1 MIEVR
6 GIGAAYGRH
15 NVLHGLSARFAKG
28 KVTALVGP
36 NGCGK
41 STLLK
46 AIMGLVPLSGGEILL
61 QGEPMTGMGRRALAR
76 RVAYLPQENLCPDY
90 MTLGE
95 LVELAGSARAPLLG
109 GPSARD
115 RQLFRDVL
123 HTVGLADRAGE
134 QVNALS
140 GGMRQRAW
148 VAMVLA
154 QDTDVILMDEPVNHL
169 DIKYQYAL
177 LALIRDLSV
186 RQDKTVVV
194 VLHDLNLAAT
204 FADEVAMLSDGRL
217 SAFGSVREV
226 ITPAALSRVF
236 DIPGDIFER
245 NGRLVL
251 QPFPELPPPDGGER
265 KEAMP

>member
-1 MIEVR
+1 MIDVN
-6 GIGAAYGRH
+6 GITAAYGRQS
-15 NVLHGLSARFAKG
+15 VLHALSVRFAKG

-46 AIMGLVPLSGGEILL
+46 AVMGLMPLSGGEILL
-61 QGEPMTGMGRRALAR
+61 QGEPVAGMGRRALAR

-115 RQLFRDVL
+115 RQLFREVL
-123 HTVGLADRAGE
+123 DTVGLAERAGE

-177 LALIRDLSV
+177 LTLIRDLSV
-186 RQDKTVVV
+186 RHGKTIVV
-194 VLHDLNLAAT
+194 VLHDLNLAAA
-204 FADEVAMLSDGRL
+204 FADEVAMLSGGRL

-226 ITPAALSRVF
+226 ITPQTLRQVF

-251 QPFPELPPPDGGER
+251 QPYPDLRAPEALP
-265 KEAMP
+265 